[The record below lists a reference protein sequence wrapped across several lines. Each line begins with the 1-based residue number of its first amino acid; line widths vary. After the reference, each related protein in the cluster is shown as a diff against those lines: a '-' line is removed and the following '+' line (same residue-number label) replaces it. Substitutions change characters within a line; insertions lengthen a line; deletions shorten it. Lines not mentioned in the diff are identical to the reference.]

1 MSLPWARLTRRKFAA
16 LAAAVPA
23 AAQAG
28 KKNRPGGD
36 RSGAES
42 TPAGVSAPVPSMV
55 TADASLQK
63 AYASVQKNSER
74 LAQIDLGMDVEPAFV
89 FRAAR

>member
-1 MSLPWARLTRRKFAA
+1 MSSPWARLTRRKFAA

-42 TPAGVSAPVPSMV
+42 TQGAATPAASAA

-63 AYASVQKNSER
+63 AYASVQKHSER
-74 LAQIDLGMDVEPAFV
+74 LAQIDLAMDVEPAFV